1 MEYIVRK
8 MNENDIADVQQV
20 AKTSWNHTYQGI
32 IPEAIQEGFLNS
44 AYSSDMLSRRLNV
57 SSLYVVEAADQIV
70 GFANFSKV
78 KEAGDVELGAIYL
91 LPEYQGYGLG
101 TALLKEGIANV
112 DSAKKVYINVEREN
126 DSGVR
131 FYDAKGFKVISEFED
146 DLEGHRTMMLRM
158 VLAI

>member
-1 MEYIVRK
+1 M
-8 MNENDIADVQQV
+8 
-20 AKTSWNHTYQGI
+20 
-32 IPEAIQEGFLNS
+32 
-44 AYSSDMLSRRLNV
+44 
-57 SSLYVVEAADQIV
+57 

-101 TALLKEGIANV
+101 TALLQECIANV
-112 DSAKKVYINVEREN
+112 DSAKKVYINVEKEN